1 MMLLFIIFTLLL
13 VDCDLS
19 SLPSLSFL
27 FEGNGYAHIEGNHGT
42 FFPEGWIWS
51 QSIMEDNQASFSL
64 VLGKFNILG
73 ITPTNC
79 ILYVRRKGNN
89 NNYQDNN
96 NNNNNRG
103 SVIFRTTDLDQVQYD
118 VDGTNGC
125 IQLNATSLI
134 RGMRVELS
142 IQPIGSTV
150 SQSFQALVHVPTAN
164 GFSNTP
170 GCRETYTAVA
180 TIRIYDSRSMN
191 RRKRSMM
198 MMMNDSTDI
207 ADKVNIEE
215 YVFPLTALEYGG
227 SFIQKLR

>member
-1 MMLLFIIFTLLL
+1 MFFHSFYLYDVLCLYSSSLLTTLL
-13 VDCDLS
+13 VYCDKLS
-19 SLPSLSFL
+19 L

-64 VLGKFNILG
+64 VLGKFNVLG

-79 ILYVRRKGNN
+79 ILYIRRKGNN
-89 NNYQDNN
+89 
-96 NNNNNRG
+96 RG
-103 SVIFRTTDLDQVQYD
+103 SVVFRTTDLDQVNYD
-118 VDGTNGC
+118 VDATNGC
-125 IQLNATSLI
+125 IQLNATSLV
-134 RGMRVELS
+134 RGTRVEVS
-142 IQPIGSTV
+142 IQPIGSTI
-150 SQSFQALVHVPTAN
+150 SQSFRALVHVPTAD

-180 TIRIYDSRSMN
+180 TIRLYDSRSIN

-198 MMMNDSTDI
+198 NSTDT
-207 ADKVNIEE
+207 AVANMEE

-227 SFIQKLR
+227 SFIQKLQ